1 MTVDVEDYF
10 QVSAF
15 ESYIKKSQW
24 DTLEHR
30 VQNNTLHILDVFAQ
44 HNIKATFFTLG
55 WVAERYPEL
64 VKRIVN
70 DGHELASHG

>member
-44 HNIKATFFTLG
+44 HNIT
-55 WVAERYPEL
+55 
-64 VKRIVN
+64 
-70 DGHELASHG
+70 